1 MLRHLERSAR
11 ALKTL
16 LFVAA
21 GGALGASARYL
32 VGVGSGR
39 LLGLG
44 FPWGTL
50 AVNVFG
56 CFLMGLL
63 IEAMAL
69 RWSVSNELRAFLTV
83 GVLGGFTTF
92 SAFSVDFAYLFER
105 GDHMAA
111 WLYLIASVGLS
122 IGALFLGLAIVRAL

>member
-1 MLRHLERSAR
+1 M
-11 ALKTL
+11 KTM

-32 VGVGSGR
+32 VGVASGR
-39 LLGLG
+39 LLGFG

-50 AVNVFG
+50 TVNVLG

-63 IEAMAL
+63 IETMAL
-69 RWSVSNELRAFLTV
+69 RWTVGNELRAFLTV

-92 SAFSVDFAYLFER
+92 SAFSADFALLYERDAYLSAALYLF
-105 GDHMAA
+105 
-111 WLYLIASVGLS
+111 ASVGLS
-122 IGALFLGLAIVRAL
+122 IAALFAGLFIVRSL

>member
-1 MLRHLERSAR
+1 M
-11 ALKTL
+11 KTL

-32 VGVGSGR
+32 VGVASGR
-39 LLGLG
+39 FLGFG

-50 AVNVFG
+50 TVNVLG

-63 IEAMAL
+63 IGAMAF
-69 RWSVSNELRAFLTV
+69 RWSVGNELRAFLMV

-92 SAFSVDFAYLFER
+92 SAFSADFVLLIERNTYADAGFYL
-105 GDHMAA
+105 A
-111 WLYLIASVGLS
+111 ASVGLS
-122 IGALFLGLAIVRAL
+122 IAAVFLGLALVRAL

>member
-1 MLRHLERSAR
+1 MLRHLEEPR

-50 AVNVFG
+50 TVNVLG

-69 RWSVSNELRAFLTV
+69 RWSVSNELRAFLTI
-83 GVLGGFTTF
+83 GILGGFTTF

-111 WLYLIASVGLS
+111 WLYLMASVGLS

>member
-1 MLRHLERSAR
+1 M
-11 ALKTL
+11 KTL

-21 GGALGASARYL
+21 GGAIGASARYL

-39 LLGLG
+39 LIGYG

-50 AVNVFG
+50 TVNVLG
-56 CFLMGLL
+56 CFIMGLL

-83 GVLGGFTTF
+83 GILGGFTTF
-92 SAFSVDFAYLFER
+92 SAFSADFALLFARDQYL
-105 GDHMAA
+105 AA
-111 WLYLIASVGLS
+111 GLYLAASVGLS
-122 IGALFLGLAIVRAL
+122 IGALLLGLAIVRAL

>member
-1 MLRHLERSAR
+1 M
-11 ALKTL
+11 KTL

-32 VGVGSGR
+32 VGVASGR
-39 LLGLG
+39 LLGFG

-50 AVNVFG
+50 TVNVLG
-56 CFLMGLL
+56 CFIMGLL

-69 RWSVSNELRAFLTV
+69 RWTVGNELRAFLTV

-92 SAFSVDFAYLFER
+92 SAFSADVALLVDRDAYVSA
-105 GDHMAA
+105 GV
-111 WLYLIASVGLS
+111 YLLASVGLA
-122 IGALFLGLAIVRAL
+122 IAALFAGLAIVRAL

>member
-1 MLRHLERSAR
+1 MM
-11 ALKTL
+11 KTM

-32 VGVGSGR
+32 VGVASGR
-39 LLGLG
+39 LLGFG

-50 AVNVFG
+50 TVNVLG

-69 RWSVSNELRAFLTV
+69 RWTVGDELRAFLTV

-92 SAFSVDFAYLFER
+92 SAFSADFALLYERDAYVSAGLYLF
-105 GDHMAA
+105 
-111 WLYLIASVGLS
+111 ASVGLS
-122 IGALFLGLAIVRAL
+122 IAALFAGLAIVRAL

>member
-1 MLRHLERSAR
+1 MR
-11 ALKTL
+11 TM

-32 VGVGSGR
+32 VGVASGR
-39 LLGLG
+39 LLGFG

-50 AVNVFG
+50 TVNVLG

-63 IEAMAL
+63 IETMAL
-69 RWSVSNELRAFLTV
+69 RWTVGNELRAFLTV

-92 SAFSVDFAYLFER
+92 SAFSADFALLYERDAYVSAALYLF
-105 GDHMAA
+105 
-111 WLYLIASVGLS
+111 ASVGLS
-122 IGALFLGLAIVRAL
+122 IAALFAGLFIVRSL